1 MRPARASL
9 DQIAGFLDSDSDI
22 DKAKQILE
30 ADSQAIGSGGS
41 SKGSKK

>member
-1 MRPARASL
+1 MRPAPASL
-9 DQIAGFLDSDSDI
+9 DQIAGFPDSDSDV
-22 DKAKQILE
+22 DKSKQTLE